1 MGTREEGYI
10 ELKLKTFFENL
21 SNTERNIKV
30 RLVIHIV
37 VCVVDI
43 IVLSTYD
50 WVRDDDARYGLWGS
64 IDQQG
69 SLTCYESLDNVTGI
83 VN

>member
-1 MGTREEGYI
+1 MAPSEEGCVEI
-10 ELKLKTFFENL
+10 KLKTFFENL
-21 SNTERNIKV
+21 SNTKRSIKV

-64 IDQQG
+64 IEQQG